1 MSEKNILLT
10 TMSTLPNE
18 PKENTYCA
26 EIDGQVKYCKGIG
39 QLEAGTKYFLS
50 KVRIDKI
57 VVIGT
62 KATEDGSH
70 VYDDNASAGIRKC
83 DETTS
88 KNAERISADKFY
100 VEQILKF
107 VKEAQGEAHPND
119 FMKPIESN
127 RDLKE
132 DHFLVLKDVA
142 PPTDKIEGIKEVDN
156 VQGIVNAILE
166 YAKDDDIHLYID
178 MQGGGRTSGYVRNA
192 VLSILGNERESK
204 VTLEE
209 IIATEYGANNKEN
222 RIVNETKRYKIMDLA
237 AAMNSFVRYGK
248 VDLLKSYCED
258 RGVKAGDETALGK
271 LLRCM
276 ESVDD
281 SISLCNVKEL
291 ENAISDMKQLLNN
304 DTFNTYNKED
314 SADQVFVKSVFDIL
328 RDGIK
333 RDYGALLDEE
343 NADKQTVELIAWCT
357 RKGFLQQA
365 LTLVEDKMPKV
376 FLKKEQD
383 VINDKYIL
391 KYKIKTKP
399 NEDDE
404 NADKRLRDFAAQIGH
419 GYNDVEN
426 NILYAFPYYDNY
438 DKWEDTIQ
446 YKLLENTGRRNSNG
460 VGLANVVID
469 TSIVSEDNNK
479 WKRNQKT
486 ENSLKSI
493 FSVQELSTIGN
504 DGIFMDIIDNDE
516 LVERQKELV
525 YESQK
530 EIIAREFSSSDF
542 MKKYCEYRIYNQK
555 KVDLG
560 KPESLYYFLKRVF
573 AQDEEDDEK
582 IVTKKEVWNKV
593 EVTEAP
599 YFTIVNSVRMN
610 NQWVKYRKPATSWW
624 LGLWMKFNTNLKKAN
639 ESDSVA
645 LRRLDDLLCFH
656 NALKAERNCANHAA
670 EEGIRLP
677 ASVVKR
683 ALEIYVEEA
692 REFVK

>member
-26 EIDGQVKYCKGIG
+26 EVDGQVKYCKGIG

-343 NADKQTVELIAWCT
+343 DSDKQTLEMIAWCT

-383 VINDKYIL
+383 VKNDEYVL
-391 KYKIKTKP
+391 KYKETNTNSNYTVQNNL
-399 NEDDE
+399 NEFG
-404 NADKRLRDFAAQIGH
+404 KLIGH
-419 GYNDVEN
+419 DYYDEEN
-426 NILYAFPYYDNY
+426 NLFYNLEKYLRMGWNFCIYKRIFERVCTTGPKAFDSGNTVNKNNTITALEDIL
-438 DKWEDTIQ
+438 
-446 YKLLENTGRRNSNG
+446 KLNG
-460 VGLANVVID
+460 MD
-469 TSIVSEDNNK
+469 FTDD
-479 WKRNQKT
+479 
-486 ENSLKSI
+486 
-493 FSVQELSTIGN
+493 SVKDSFILSDEELSEIV
-504 DGIFMDIIDNDE
+504 DGILHKDSHQFIDAYSKFHICNN
-516 LVERQKELV
+516 EREN
-525 YESQK
+525 K
-530 EIIAREFSSSDF
+530 EIIYIDAKTIYYKIRQCGYEF
-542 MKKYCEYRIYNQK
+542 NQK
-555 KVDLG
+555 PFLTLVHNIGNYKRYSVKNNSVAVRIDVII
-560 KPESLYYFLKRVF
+560 KPEYKSKKR
-573 AQDEEDDEK
+573 E
-582 IVTKKEVWNKV
+582 
-593 EVTEAP
+593 
-599 YFTIVNSVRMN
+599 
-610 NQWVKYRKPATSWW
+610 
-624 LGLWMKFNTNLKKAN
+624 
-639 ESDSVA
+639 
-645 LRRLDDLLCFH
+645 LDDLFILH
-656 NALKAERNCANHAA
+656 DALKKERNCANHAA